1 MSDRFKNLGMSL
13 SSPAVNAAEIIPD
26 DATDLPA
33 TTRALWIG
41 AAGDIAVRMAGGD
54 QVTLTGVSGLLP
66 IRVDRVLA
74 TGTSAGAVVA
84 LW

>member
-1 MSDRFKNLGMSL
+1 MPDPYKNLGMSL
-13 SSPAVNAAEIIPD
+13 SSPAVNAVEVTPND
-26 DATDLPA
+26 DVDLPA

-41 AAGDIAVRMAGGD
+41 VAGDLVVRMAGGD
-54 QVTLTGVSGLLP
+54 QVTLVGATGLLP

-74 TGTSAGAVVA
+74 TGGGAGSVVA